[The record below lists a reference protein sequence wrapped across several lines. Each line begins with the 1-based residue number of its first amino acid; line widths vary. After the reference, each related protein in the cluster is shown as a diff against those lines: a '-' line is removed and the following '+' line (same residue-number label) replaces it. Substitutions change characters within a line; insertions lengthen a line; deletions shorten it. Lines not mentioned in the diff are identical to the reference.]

1 MIILAENNYFCL
13 NEKIMY
19 SKQEAILIRK
29 EFWIAFDVFS
39 SKFIGPKGKWIT
51 YNTGIKDF
59 ALKFDVTR
67 EFARV
72 MLSVENRSEEKR
84 FDIFVKLK
92 DYELLFADNLTG
104 NWIWDEQMVLENGK
118 SVCSLYTQLDGVN
131 IYNKNDWSN
140 IFHFFATEMQKL
152 ENAFNEV
159 KPLIDNY
166 IKQNK

>member
-1 MIILAENNYFCL
+1 VVIFAENNYFCL

-39 SKFIGPKGKWIT
+39 RKSIGTKRKWIT

-72 MLSVENRSEEKR
+72 MLCVENRSEEKR

-92 DYELLFADNLTG
+92 DYESLFADNLTG
-104 NWIWDEQMVLENGK
+104 NWIWDEQMILENGK
-118 SVCSLYTQLDGVN
+118 TVCSLFTQLDDVN
-131 IYNKNDWSN
+131 IYNKNDWSK
-140 IFHFFATEMQKL
+140 IFNFFATEMLKL
-152 ENAFNEV
+152 ENVFNEV
-159 KPLIDNY
+159 KPLMDDY